1 MSIRPMSI
9 RRLPTVM
16 ALIVA
21 VLAVCAGPAQAAEDP
36 RGEPRSID
44 QDFLQMESEVPG
56 FGGLFYDEQ
65 DRLNVFLKDTEGPEA
80 AAFREVEPGVV
91 IRRGDYGFAEL
102 AAWRKELR
110 QVLSLPGVVSLEVDE
125 ATNRVRI
132 GMDSRARTKSLDRDR
147 LERELLFKS
156 APREAVVVEAAEP
169 IRPMVNLRDKVRPI
183 AGGFEVANFKSC
195 TLGFNVFREGVFGFV
210 TNSHCTARQGG
221 EEGTRFYQN
230 YLAAG
235 GSFVGVEVAD
245 PDYFTGGDCP
255 AGRRCRFS
263 DSSFIRYDAADLGD
277 YGKLARTV
285 SRGTASGSLELP
297 AKNPRFNINGRAT
310 AVRGKPL
317 NKIGR
322 TTGWTVGNVVATCVD
337 VNVSGADIT
346 QFCQDVVQAGVGP
359 GDSGSPVFSWTK
371 GNNVKLVG
379 ILWGGGSTV
388 FVLSPLANVER
399 ELGALEIFPK
409 KPTRPRRPRR

>member
-1 MSIRPMSI
+1 MPI
-9 RRLPTVM
+9 RRLQSLM
-16 ALIVA
+16 AL
-21 VLAVCAGPAQAAEDP
+21 VLTVFAVCAGPAQAAEDP
-36 RGEPRSID
+36 RREPRSID
-44 QDFLQMESEVPG
+44 QDFLEMEREVPG
-56 FGGLFYDEQ
+56 FGGFFYDEQ

-80 AAFREVEPGVV
+80 AAFREVEPGVI

-102 AAWRKELR
+102 AAWRRELR
-110 QVLSLPGVVSLEVDE
+110 QVLALPGVVSLEVDE
-125 ATNRVRI
+125 ATNRIRI

-156 APREAVVVEAAEP
+156 APREAIVVEEAEP

-183 AGGFEVANFKSC
+183 AGGFEVANFKAC

-210 TNSHCTARQGG
+210 TNSHCTSRQGG
-221 EEGTRFYQN
+221 LEETRFYQN
-230 YLAAG
+230 YLASG
-235 GSFVGVEVAD
+235 GEFVGVEVAD
-245 PDYFTGGDCP
+245 PDYFTGGECP

-263 DSSFIRYDAADLGD
+263 DSSFIQYDAANLGD

-285 SRGTASGSLELP
+285 SRGAANGSLEI
-297 AKNPRFNINGRAT
+297 AGKTPRFTINGRAT
-310 AVRGKPL
+310 SVRGKPL

-322 TTGWTVGNVVATCVD
+322 TTGWTFGNVVATCVD
-337 VNVSGADIT
+337 VNVAGTDFS

-379 ILWGGGSTV
+379 ILWGGGTTV
-388 FVLSPLANVER
+388 FVLSPLANVEQ
-399 ELGALEIFPK
+399 ELGALEIHP
-409 KPTRPRRPRR
+409 KPTRPR

>member
-1 MSIRPMSI
+1 MSN
-9 RRLPTVM
+9 RRLPSFM
-16 ALIVA
+16 ALVLTVFA
-21 VLAVCAGPAQAAEDP
+21 VGAGPAQAAEDP
-36 RGEPRSID
+36 RREPRSLD
-44 QDFLQMESEVPG
+44 QDFLQMEREVPG
-56 FGGLFYDEQ
+56 FGGFFYDEG

-147 LERELLFKS
+147 LERELLFTN
-156 APREAVVVEAAEP
+156 APREAVVVAEAEP
-169 IRPMVNLRDKVRPI
+169 IRLMVNLRDRVRPI
-183 AGGFEVANFKSC
+183 AGGFEVANFKAC

-210 TNSHCTARQGG
+210 TNSHCTSRQGG
-221 EEGTRFYQN
+221 VEGTRFYQN

-235 GSFVGVEVAD
+235 GGFVGVEVAD
-245 PDYFTGGDCP
+245 PDYFTGGECP

-263 DSSFIRYDAADLGD
+263 DSSFIQYDAANLGE

-285 SRGTASGSLELP
+285 SRGTGNGSLEITG
-297 AKNPRFNINGRAT
+297 KTPRFNINARAT
-310 AVRGKPL
+310 SVRGKPL

-322 TTGWTVGNVVATCVD
+322 TTGWTFGNVVATCVD
-337 VNVSGADIT
+337 VNVSGMDIS
-346 QFCQDVVQAGVGP
+346 QLCQDIVQAGVGP
-359 GDSGSPVFSWTK
+359 GDSGSAVFSWTK

-379 ILWGGGSTV
+379 ILWGGGTTV
-388 FVLSPLANVER
+388 FVLSPLANIES
-399 ELGALEIFPK
+399 ELGALEVFP

>member
-1 MSIRPMSI
+1 MPN
-9 RRLPTVM
+9 RRLSSLMVLVLTVC
-16 ALIVA
+16 
-21 VLAVCAGPAQAAEDP
+21 AVCAGPARAAEDP
-36 RGEPRSID
+36 RREPRSID
-44 QDFLQMESEVPG
+44 QDFLEMEKEVPG
-56 FGGLFYDEQ
+56 FGGFFYDEA

-80 AAFREVEPGVV
+80 AAFREVEPGVI
-91 IRRGDYGFAEL
+91 IRRGNYGFAEL

-132 GMDSRARTKSLDRDR
+132 GMDSRARTKSLDRER
-147 LERELLFKS
+147 LERELLFKNT
-156 APREAVVVEAAEP
+156 PREAIVVGEAEP

-183 AGGFEVANFKSC
+183 AGGFEVANFKAC

-210 TNSHCTARQGG
+210 TNSHCTSRQGG
-221 EEGTRFYQN
+221 LEDTRFYQN
-230 YLAAG
+230 YLASG
-235 GSFVGVEVAD
+235 GEFVGVEVAD

-263 DSSFIRYDAADLGD
+263 DSSFIQYNAANLGD

-285 SRGTASGSLELP
+285 SRGGASGSLEIP
-297 AKNPRFNINGRAT
+297 AKTPRFTINGRAT
-310 AVRGKPL
+310 SVRGKPL

-322 TTGWTVGNVVATCVD
+322 TTGWTFGNVVATCVD
-337 VNVSGADIT
+337 VNVAGADIS
-346 QFCQDVVQAGVGP
+346 QFCQDIVQAGVGP

-379 ILWGGGSTV
+379 ILWGGGTTV

-399 ELGALEIFPK
+399 ELGALEVHP
-409 KPTRPRRPRR
+409 KPTRPGRR